1 MNISD
6 ITRLVRGDEC
16 ERDEQR
22 DDGLGEV
29 PPGGHPD
36 ERRQRQE
43 VHERHVRLE
52 RPLQLINS

>member
-1 MNISD
+1 M
-6 ITRLVRGDEC
+6 TRLVRGDEC
-16 ERDEQR
+16 ECDEQR